1 MISTILE
8 INQKSQKISSII
20 EYKLKN
26 IFISSI
32 IEAKNFMSAI
42 QKKIIERTESIKLVN
57 KIK

>member
-1 MISTILE
+1 MI
-8 INQKSQKISSII
+8 
-20 EYKLKN
+20 LKK

-42 QKKIIERTESIKLVN
+42 QKKIIKRTESIKLVN